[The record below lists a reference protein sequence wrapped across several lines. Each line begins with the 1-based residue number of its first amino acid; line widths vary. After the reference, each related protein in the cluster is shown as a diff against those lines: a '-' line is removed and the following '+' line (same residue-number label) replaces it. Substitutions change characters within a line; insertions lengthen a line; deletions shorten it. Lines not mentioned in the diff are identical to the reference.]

1 MKKTL
6 LTALAAVLAA
16 SVAVPAIA
24 APQNK
29 GHHGGPRVERMIER
43 FDANGDGAIELEEIS
58 TQRMAMFNSADADQS
73 GTLNKDE
80 LAALAEIRR
89 SERDQAREE
98 MRAERQ
104 KEREERRAERQG
116 QRGEG
121 KMGGHGKMGNEHAGR
136 SDGKRGEGMRGEGR
150 GMGRHGGPSIER
162 LDANN
167 DGEISAQ
174 EFAVMETRMFERFDR
189 NGDNKIDVTDF
200 YRNQAQ
206 KN

>member
-1 MKKTL
+1 MKKTA
-6 LTALAAVLAA
+6 LTALVAVLAA

-24 APQNK
+24 AQQNK
-29 GHHGGPRVERMIER
+29 GHQGGPRIERMIER
-43 FDANGDGAIELEEIS
+43 FDSNGNGAIELEEIS
-58 TQRMAMFNSADADQS
+58 AQRTAMFNSVDADQS

-80 LAALAEIRR
+80 LAALSEIRR

-104 KEREERRAERQG
+104 KDREERRAERQG

-121 KMGGHGKMGNEHAGR
+121 KMGGHGRMGQEHAG
-136 SDGKRGEGMRGEGR
+136 RGEGMRGEGR
-150 GMGRHGGPSIER
+150 GMGRHGGPSMER
-162 LDANN
+162 LDADNN
-167 DGEISAQ
+167 GEISAQ
-174 EFAVMETRMFERFDR
+174 EFAAMETRMFERFDR